1 MGNSSEMKIT
11 KKTVLNILPILLVL
25 SFFVTPLGYHGKV
38 WLNRLFAS
46 KPDII
51 ELTERKQLL
60 DYDWRLKDANWE
72 YFNFKKSKGKVVF
85 INFWTSWNTPSAA
98 ELKDIQEL
106 YDGYADRIDFYI
118 ITDEE
123 RAPVENFMRKNDFTF
138 PVTYQI
144 IGEPSPI
151 EILKP
156 GSTYI
161 IDKNGSIVVKR
172 DEIADWNN
180 DTVYQLLKEQLD
192 SK

>member
-1 MGNSSEMKIT
+1 M
-11 KKTVLNILPILLVL
+11 
-25 SFFVTPLGYHGKV
+25 
-38 WLNRLFAS
+38 
-46 KPDII
+46 
-51 ELTERKQLL
+51 
-60 DYDWRLKDANWE
+60 
-72 YFNFKKSKGKVVF
+72 
-85 INFWTSWNTPSAA
+85 
-98 ELKDIQEL
+98 
-106 YDGYADRIDFYI
+106 
-118 ITDEE
+118 
-123 RAPVENFMRKNDFTF
+123 
-138 PVTYQI
+138 